1 MHHIDVQCEG
11 NIFKPG
17 TQLRAAAWFLE
28 IILSANVGVGMC
40 PLELITSHMIGTH
53 NSTATELP
61 VQPNCSPV
69 LGSIGEYVT
78 LYPGLSQ

>member
-40 PLELITSHMIGTH
+40 PTELITSHMIGMH
-53 NSTATELP
+53 NNWIRQFYSFSA
-61 VQPNCSPV
+61 S
-69 LGSIGEYVT
+69 
-78 LYPGLSQ
+78 LYGACC